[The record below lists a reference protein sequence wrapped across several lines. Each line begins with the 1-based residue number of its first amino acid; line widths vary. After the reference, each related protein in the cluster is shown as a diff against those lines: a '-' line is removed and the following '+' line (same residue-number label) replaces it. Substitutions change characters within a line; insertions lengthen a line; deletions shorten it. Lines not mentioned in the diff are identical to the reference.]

1 MNSVFK
7 CRQHNQVAIYIN
19 VKPQAKEPVLL
30 CQRCILSK
38 NYTAK
43 LLEEFLLQAQPILGQ
58 YLSQDILDFGFNK
71 KQFEDSIEKLRT
83 FLYETFKTRIN
94 SFIQKLKFQFE
105 EQKQILQYIKNQ
117 IIHYQKCGQNQTFLL
132 DDQIE
137 DQLRYYLTN
146 QKSKNPKQKQID
158 YLYGQLCSTA
168 TQPPFINIPQIQE
181 DFHEI
186 LDQFEDKIKLSKQLE
201 YPNFK
206 ITIFSPEEAQNIDID
221 DFNISKTLVLNNC
234 YPQLTTLTDS
244 IEKVELILDKPID
257 LIGFSKYQ
265 QLKELFIRFDK
276 CNVGITRQI
285 MIPNLQKLT
294 LDLKGNKLTKF
305 DQLVIPDTIVDFS
318 LDLSLN
324 CLDENCIYYI
334 GQTIDNLK
342 LQRLS
347 LNFNGFSQYRNSI
360 WSTGL
365 IQLCRNLFSQQL
377 KILHLGCGRC
387 SINDVGLEFGIIKL
401 LSKQRQLEE
410 LRLDLYS
417 NEITNLGELAKA
429 VSSLKDVKVNANQN
443 PLQNYLHLD
452 PLIFSTLNLL
462 KKMNNH
468 DNYKLPSLTNSEQS
482 IQNHFKQ
489 YSQPVR
495 ETWYQKNSIDNNSS
509 NQIDINDLPNFEITS
524 PEKQQYQSQFDHE
537 FPPLDCSFKQE
548 KLSFQPKQQ
557 EQDQQY
563 NIEYSYKKN
572 SSKVSETYFN
582 DNQPQQLFKQESS
595 QFYQIQDEPKQ
606 RFNFLYLNQEQIS
619 PQKSRQINY
628 AKPQKELTPAH
639 QKAQSKS
646 KSKTPQKKQNPQD
659 SQNLKYIILETN
671 VSSNKKKF
679 ICQNPAPSYII
690 LDFTDKE
697 NPKSVSK
704 QTMQVQLSLKDLM
717 Y

>member
-19 VKPQAKEPVLL
+19 IKPLAKEPVLL

-71 KQFEDSIEKLRT
+71 KQFEDSIEKLRI
-83 FLYETFKTRIN
+83 FLNETFKTRIN
-94 SFIQKLKFQFE
+94 SFVQKLKFQFE

-117 IIHYQKCGQNQTFLL
+117 IIRYQKCGQNQTFLL

-137 DQLRYYLTN
+137 DQLRYYLNN

-158 YLYGQLCSTA
+158 YLYGQLCQTA
-168 TQPPFINIPQIQE
+168 TQPPFINIPQIQD

-186 LDQFEDKIKLSKQLE
+186 LDQFEEKIKLSKQLE
-201 YPNFK
+201 YPNYK
-206 ITIFSPEEAQNIDID
+206 ISIFSPEEAQNIDID
-221 DFNISKTLVLNNC
+221 DFNISKTLVSNNY
-234 YPQLTTLTDS
+234 YPQLTTLSDS
-244 IEKVELILDKPID
+244 IEKVELIIDKPID

-265 QLKELFIRFDK
+265 QLKELYIRFEK

-285 MIPNLQKLT
+285 MIPNLQKLS
-294 LDLKGNKLTKF
+294 LDLKGNKLNKF
-305 DQLVIPDTIVDFS
+305 DQLLIPDTIIDFS

-324 CLDENCIYYI
+324 CLDENSIYYI

-347 LNFNGFSQYRNSI
+347 LNFNGFSQYRNTI

-387 SINDVGLEFGIIKL
+387 NINDVGIEFDNQKNQSWICFQMKLQIQGIWLKL
-401 LSKQRQLEE
+401 LTHLKKQKQMLIKIRYKTICILIHLFFLHQTVNN
-410 LRLDLYS
+410 LR
-417 NEITNLGELAKA
+417 I
-429 VSSLKDVKVNANQN
+429 
-443 PLQNYLHLD
+443 
-452 PLIFSTLNLL
+452 L

-489 YSQPVR
+489 FSQPVR
-495 ETWYQKNSIDNNSS
+495 ETWYQKNSIDNYSS
-509 NQIDINDLPNFEITS
+509 NQIDINDLPNFEIIS
-524 PEKQQYQSQFDHE
+524 PDKQQSNSQFDHE

-548 KLSFQPKQQ
+548 KLSFQYKQQ
-557 EQDQQY
+557 QQDQQQ
-563 NIEYSYKKN
+563 NIYKKN
-572 SSKVSETYFN
+572 TNKDFEQYYI
-582 DNQPQQLFKQESS
+582 DDQPKQLFQQESS
-595 QFYQIQDEPKQ
+595 QFLQIQTDPKQ
-606 RFNFLYLNQEQIS
+606 KPNFLYLNQEQIS

-628 AKPQKELTPAH
+628 AKPQKELTASS
-639 QKAQSKS
+639 QKAQNKS
-646 KSKTPQKKQNPQD
+646 TSKTPQKKQNHQD
-659 SQNLKYIILETN
+659 SQNNMKYIILETN

-697 NPKSVSK
+697 NPKSLSK

-717 Y
+717 F